1 MRTEHRA
8 ITPRPASAR
17 IQQLQKRP
25 LLPSINSQAKAPM
38 NAPTTAIP
46 QASSTSR
53 LLNINAPISS
63 GIAPISSGMGGMVA
77 IAPSPRMFSN
87 PFSPAPP
94 AVSRTSASVLA
105 TPSAGLSR
113 GIGSL
118 ALSSPAGA
126 KTASN
131 GAGGLAT
138 AAVGV
143 EKGLRQF
150 SAMVCAKVEEKGMT
164 TYNEVT
170 CSH

>member
-1 MRTEHRA
+1 
-8 ITPRPASAR
+8 
-17 IQQLQKRP
+17 
-25 LLPSINSQAKAPM
+25 
-38 NAPTTAIP
+38 
-46 QASSTSR
+46 
-53 LLNINAPISS
+53 
-63 GIAPISSGMGGMVA
+63 MGGMVA